1 MTVEQRLLKQVEL
14 GLDTQQ
20 FLRTGVGKRILQRA
34 AEQEME
40 SLKAMID
47 VDVTDTARMREL
59 QANARLGSMVLA
71 WLNEMIVEGENAET
85 ALQQSETTD

>member
-1 MTVEQRLLKQVEL
+1 MEL

-34 AEQEME
+34 SEQEME

-47 VDVTDTARMREL
+47 ADVTDTERMREL
-59 QANARLGSMVLA
+59 QSNARLGGMVLA
-71 WLNEMIVEGENAET
+71 WLNEIIVEGENAE
-85 ALQQSETTD
+85 AVLRQMDTTD